1 MWFKGIDG
9 FLAGG
14 QCIAQKKK
22 RFTFMNKSGIFN
34 LL

>member
-14 QCIAQKKK
+14 QSIAQKK
-22 RFTFMNKSGIFN
+22 RFTFMNKSEILN

>member
-14 QCIAQKKK
+14 QFIAKKK
-22 RFTFMNKSGIFN
+22 RFTFMNKSEILN